1 MNINCNKLKDPMKF
15 MDLMTREWVR
25 LTLTN
30 AGSLNGVFLAACRH
44 LLKSQPQYQQ
54 QYYMQLAIQYKLSC
68 VRALREAIFFE
79 MSSLISDSTIAIGLL
94 LAYDEVRRISKVFS
108 PIRLLTNFKPFSCSS
123 VISLH
128 SDAICEA

>member
-1 MNINCNKLKDPMKF
+1 MNINCNKLRDPMRYL
-15 MDLMTREWVR
+15 DLMTREWVR

-44 LLKSQPQYQQ
+44 LLKSQQQYQQ

-68 VRALREAIFFE
+68 VRDLREAIFFE
-79 MSSLISDSTIAIGLL
+79 MSSLISDPTIAIGLL

-108 PIRLLTNFKPFSCSS
+108 PIKLLTTF
-123 VISLH
+123 
-128 SDAICEA
+128 